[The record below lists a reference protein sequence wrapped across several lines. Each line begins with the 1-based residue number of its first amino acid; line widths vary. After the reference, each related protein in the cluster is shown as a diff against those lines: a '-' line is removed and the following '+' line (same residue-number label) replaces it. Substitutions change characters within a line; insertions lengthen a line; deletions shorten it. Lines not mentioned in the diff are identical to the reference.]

1 MNSKTVPEH
10 AAMRARK
17 RYGIR
22 LTDEARLD
30 ILARIRADDV
40 TRKRFLAATS
50 RWEIRMHVAG
60 RPVDLIVDGDITE
73 IITFLPS
80 RKARAKQKGKRTGKL
95 RGKMKR

>member
-1 MNSKTVPEH
+1 
-10 AAMRARK
+10 MRARK

-22 LTDEARLD
+22 LTEDARLE

-50 RWEIRMHVAG
+50 RWEIRMHVDG

-80 RKARAKQKGKRTGKL
+80 RKARAKHKGKL